1 MHWRNLLPL
10 ILLMAAGGSIL
21 TSCSE
26 PPERIESPELWQ
38 THLKPATL
46 APDFVPAVAETIYV
60 PLYSHIYHENKR
72 RVSLLASTLS
82 IRNTDA
88 NKPIIIKSLKYY
100 STDGGLLTDLLQQP
114 VSLGPMATAE
124 VVIPRTH
131 VAGGSGANFVVDWVA
146 QDKVSD
152 PLAEAVM
159 ISTGS
164 AKGISF
170 VSRGVVTSRVEGNPK
185 AP

>member
-1 MHWRNLLPL
+1 MHWRKVLPL
-10 ILLMAAGGSIL
+10 VLLIAGGASML
-21 TSCSE
+21 ASCSD
-26 PPERIESPELWQ
+26 PPERIESPESWQ
-38 THLKPATL
+38 THLTPANL
-46 APDFVPAVAETIYV
+46 GPDFIPAVTETIYV

-88 NKPIIIKSLKYY
+88 SKPIILKALKYY
-100 STDGGLLTDLLQQP
+100 STDGTLLTDLLQQP
-114 VSLGPMATAE
+114 VTLGPMATAE

-131 VAGGSGANFVVDWVA
+131 VAGGSGANFVVEWVS

-170 VSRGVVTSRVEGNPK
+170 VSRGVVTNRTEGKPK
-185 AP
+185 TP